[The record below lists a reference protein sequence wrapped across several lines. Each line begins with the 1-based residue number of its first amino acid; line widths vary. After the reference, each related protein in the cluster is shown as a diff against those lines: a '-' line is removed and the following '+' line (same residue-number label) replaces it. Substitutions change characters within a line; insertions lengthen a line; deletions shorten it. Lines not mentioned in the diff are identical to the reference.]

1 MNEFYGAVSAAC
13 FALLG
18 LWWVVI
24 ELNHGSWLEDPALR
38 RTAGRVSLYFLIP
51 GTISLLS
58 MLDDGGVFWRV
69 VFLTGAAVGLGDAIL
84 AARAGPTPGASRAF
98 SLVGFGTFALVAL
111 VAAIPG
117 LVRNLGVAPL
127 AVEGVLVAL
136 LLLLGAWMAWHG
148 MLGEIAGRRGT

>member
-24 ELNHGSWLEDPALR
+24 ELNHGQWLGDRALR

-51 GTISLLS
+51 GTMSLLS
-58 MLDDGGVFWRV
+58 MIDDSGIFWRV
-69 VFLTGAAVGLGDAIL
+69 VFLSGAAVGLGDAIL

-98 SLVGFGTFALVAL
+98 TISGFAVFAAVAV
-111 VAAIPG
+111 VAAVPG
-117 LVRNLGVAPL
+117 LAHSLGIPPL
-127 AVEGVLVAL
+127 AVEAVLVTL

-148 MLGEIAGRRGT
+148 MLGEIQGRRAP